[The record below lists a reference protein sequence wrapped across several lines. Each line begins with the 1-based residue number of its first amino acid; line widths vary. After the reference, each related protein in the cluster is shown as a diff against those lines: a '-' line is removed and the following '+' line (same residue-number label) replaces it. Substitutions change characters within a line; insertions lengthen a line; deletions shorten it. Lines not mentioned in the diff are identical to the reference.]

1 MNAKNKY
8 GMTALLLAAFYGH
21 TDAVR
26 VLLDGGADVNA
37 KSKKGMT
44 ALSSAQSNGHTAVVQ
59 LLKKAGAME

>member
-1 MNAKNKY
+1 
-8 GMTALLLAAFYGH
+8 MTALLLAAFYGH